1 MGAGMVI
8 RKMQERDIAAVA
20 AIEKA
25 VFSSPWSEKSFR
37 DALLVPSNC
46 YLVAE
51 TEGEVVGYCGF
62 WVSFEI
68 ADLCNMAVAPQ
79 KRRQRIGG
87 QILSE
92 GIRMVQQR
100 GAERVFL
107 EVRESN
113 RIAIGFYRK
122 LGFQKIGI
130 RKGYYDTPKE
140 DALLMQSVLC

>member
-1 MGAGMVI
+1 MVI
-8 RKMQERDIAAVA
+8 RKMQEGDIPAVA

-37 DALLVPSNC
+37 DALPVPSNC

-79 KRRQRIGG
+79 RRRQRIGG

-92 GIRMVQQR
+92 GIRMVRQQ
-100 GAERVFL
+100 GAEQVFL

-113 RIAIGFYRK
+113 GIAIGLYKK
-122 LGFQKIGI
+122 LGFQEIGI